1 MRETNRLLTCDR
13 CGSETT
19 VPSFSWSGLHAATDA
34 GWSKYACS
42 TARQNIHVNYYKD
55 LCPACTT
62 LIASVM
68 STDIEWVPKS
78 THMTNA
84 SIRHHAEQFQYEDL
98 VDLRDW
104 MTKLLR
110 KRR

>member
-62 LIASVM
+62 TIASM
-68 STDIEWVPKS
+68 MRGHEWVLKVLNSPI
-78 THMTNA
+78 A
-84 SIRHHAEQFQYEDL
+84 SIRHEAELLDDKDL
-98 VDLRDW
+98 TALRDW
-104 MTKLLR
+104 MTREL
-110 KRR
+110 KRRR